1 MPKICEICGLRAHGF
16 HFEVFSCRACAAFF
30 RRALKARK
38 EKITCKLDDN
48 CSDFSGEKFPQCK
61 SCRVK
66 KCIAMGMKPKN
77 IQCNKTKSITPTM
90 EQFVGRPSIVMFK
103 SSPSSKNY
111 NFIDVTGLI
120 SQAAH
125 ILQEGAPI
133 LFNPDLSQLRR
144 LSQGNVKLPNNYK
157 KLKFIGEKHVHHI
170 WKSELLATA
179 RWLICFDEFTK
190 MAPKLQM
197 QLLQSVWHV
206 NARIKKVIKTSQI
219 WQKIKNNFQ
228 IVHLCNE
235 FYIELENTKFDVSWM
250 TSYPFEQ
257 IKGFLDGIDDNCKIE
272 ELMKTIRDLKL
283 TEVEVTYMA
292 AQLCF
297 QYAQAR
303 FPRSEISEACERSR
317 NIGK

>member
-1 MPKICEICGLRAHGF
+1 
-16 HFEVFSCRACAAFF
+16 
-30 RRALKARK
+30 
-38 EKITCKLDDN
+38 
-48 CSDFSGEKFPQCK
+48 
-61 SCRVK
+61 
-66 KCIAMGMKPKN
+66 MGMKPKN
-77 IQCNKTKSITPTM
+77 IQCNQTKSITPTM

-125 ILQEGAPI
+125 ILQEGAPV

-157 KLKFIGEKHVHHI
+157 KLKFIGEKHAHHI

-206 NARIKKVIKTSQI
+206 NARIEKVIKTSQL
-219 WQKIKNNFQ
+219 WHKLGNQLQ

-250 TSYPFEQ
+250 TSYPFE
-257 IKGFLDGIDDNCKIE
+257 FLDGIDDNCKIE

-303 FPRSEISEACERSR
+303 FPRSEISEACECFQEILANDLHKYYMEKSKIDKNYAARLAIMMRINQGIQTSIR
-317 NIGK
+317 NVREKTLIAKTFDIFNIEFSHPEMFVDSGC